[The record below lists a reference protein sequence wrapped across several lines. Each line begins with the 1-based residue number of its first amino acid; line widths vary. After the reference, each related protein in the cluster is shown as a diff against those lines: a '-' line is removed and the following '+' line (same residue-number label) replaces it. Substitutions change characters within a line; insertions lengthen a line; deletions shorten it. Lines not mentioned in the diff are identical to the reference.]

1 MTIEAGSAAG
11 QERRFGARAR
21 LMFPALLLI
30 QCFGAAAHAQ
40 VTLDLSKVT
49 CEQLVL
55 YRITNSENITIWLQG
70 YYSGR
75 NGNTVVDTPT

>member
-1 MTIEAGSAAG
+1 MKRE
-11 QERRFGARAR
+11 R
-21 LMFPALLLI
+21 LMFSALLLI

-40 VTLDLSKVT
+40 VTLDLAKVT

-55 YRITNSENITIWLQG
+55 YRITG